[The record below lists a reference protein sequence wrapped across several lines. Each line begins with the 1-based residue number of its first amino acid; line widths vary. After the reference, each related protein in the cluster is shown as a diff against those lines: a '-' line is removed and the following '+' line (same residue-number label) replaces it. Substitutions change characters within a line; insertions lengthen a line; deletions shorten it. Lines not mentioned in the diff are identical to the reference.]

1 MNVSEFTNSIHGKL
15 FVEITNQD
23 MVTAFTANPVDPQES
38 NGYRDAADAE
48 GVIVFLT
55 TIHKI
60 YTKGFYYG
68 GDFDGILSRLT
79 TVEQQIA
86 SLGTP
91 LANLVS
97 RVAQNESDI
106 SDINNLI
113 GDAST
118 ANSILGKIAAIE
130 NELTTITGGQT
141 IGEAVDTY
149 LAQVLDSKVAE
160 LGYVKST
167 DTSYTTLQSDVSTLQ
182 TTLGTVQS
190 ALSEKAS
197 QVDFSA
203 LVTKLGTDNWNT
215 ATDGGTVVTVIND
228 LRSTTQTL
236 TTNYNSLS
244 NAVSGIPR
252 FQIQVTTADGT
263 TGLPNVATPDPATI
277 YLVVSPEDEQEG
289 NNEMYTEYIYI
300 NRNAG
305 KYDNQDPPQPLAP
318 NYQWEK
324 LGRQA
329 FKMNNYLDADQ
340 IEDIIG
346 NLETTINNKIEG
358 LNADKIAQITTNQTN
373 ISNLQTAV
381 QSIQTSLGYL
391 YANGEYVF
399 TGEDIK
405 TTTDTNSNT
414 IATDIA
420 NLQSSKLNADAI
432 NWVVIN
438 QQPT

>member
-1 MNVSEFTNSIHGKL
+1 MNVSQFTDSIRGKL

-23 MVTAFTANPVDPQES
+23 MVTAFTTNPVDPQES
-38 NGYRDAADAE
+38 NGYRAAADAE

-106 SDINNLI
+106 SDINDLI
-113 GDAST
+113 GDANT
-118 ANSILGKIAAIE
+118 ANTILGKIAAIE

-149 LAQVLDSKVAE
+149 LAQVLDDEVAE

-167 DTSYTTLQSDVSTLQ
+167 DTSYTTLQSDISTIQSTL
-182 TTLGTVQS
+182 TTLQS
-190 ALSEKAS
+190 QLNDKAS

-203 LVTKLGTDNWNT
+203 LVDKLGTNNWNT
-215 ATDGGTVVTVIND
+215 STDGGTVVTVVND

-244 NAVSGIPR
+244 ETVQGLSGIPH
-252 FQIQVTTADGT
+252 FQIQVTTANEN
-263 TGLPNVATPDPATI
+263 TGLPDVATPDPATI

-289 NNEMYTEYIYI
+289 SNEMYTEYIYI

-305 KYDNQDPPQPLAP
+305 QYDNQVPPQPLPA

-329 FKMNNYLDADQ
+329 FKMTNYLNADQ
-340 IEDIIG
+340 IEQIISD
-346 NLETTINNKIEG
+346 LESTINGKIEG
-358 LNADKIAQITTNQTN
+358 LTSAKIAQIT
-373 ISNLQTAV
+373 ILPAHHESV
-381 QSIQTSLGYL
+381 
-391 YANGEYVF
+391 VF
-399 TGEDIK
+399 
-405 TTTDTNSNT
+405 
-414 IATDIA
+414 
-420 NLQSSKLNADAI
+420 
-432 NWVVIN
+432 V
-438 QQPT
+438 